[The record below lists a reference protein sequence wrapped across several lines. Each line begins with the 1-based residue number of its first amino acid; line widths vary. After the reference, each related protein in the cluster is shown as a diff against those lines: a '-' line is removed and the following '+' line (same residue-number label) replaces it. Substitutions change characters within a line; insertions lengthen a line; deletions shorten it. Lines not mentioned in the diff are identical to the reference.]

1 MILVEIFKTVSI
13 LSDTFTGQ
21 AAAGRLPPKD
31 TFSPIAIA
39 KDHNQQSVIV
49 SIVPR
54 LYVPVNVS
62 RRFCPAGMAKDHLN
76 QTFSKLAY
84 IYLP

>member
-1 MILVEIFKTVSI
+1 MILVEIFITVFI

-31 TFSPIAIA
+31 TFFPIAIA

-49 SIVPR
+49 SILP
-54 LYVPVNVS
+54 VPVNVS

-84 IYLP
+84 I